1 MEQNTDIKRFTDL
14 QKVFDDHML
23 WEDRGALRLAI
34 ATVIGNQ
41 MDMDPVWLM
50 LVAPPSG
57 GKTEI
62 ISSLDEIRIGGNK
75 TIMPIS
81 DMTKNAFVSG
91 MKKTGKE
98 TSLLHSMPFGGI
110 FTFKDFTSL
119 LSKNKDDQMEI
130 FGQLREIYDGSYD
143 KHVGT
148 GDNLAWKGKVGAL
161 AGSTEVIYEHL
172 EVATAMGARFIMYT
186 INQPDRQQ
194 VLRLTLKNKKDKL
207 NKPEIRAYRQACVK
221 SYVEHIVDNME
232 EDDVELSEET
242 EENIISVA
250 DFCTRVRSGVIM
262 DERRGHI
269 KFVPSKEMPMRMTEQ
284 LLALASAFIMMDQS
298 ERSLGQLERAKIGL
312 LSDSDTELLYKIAF
326 DSIPIKRRIA
336 LKYLAEYA
344 QGVTTAGLAT
354 AIGYQTA
361 VVAQW
366 LAQLNSL
373 GVCDRIKTNDA
384 RGDRWMLRDQYRAIM
399 VKFEN
404 IKVIEE
410 ELIAEG
416 DNGGEAD
423 EDWLQ
428 AAGQRDEL
436 AEAAAELESFD
447 QSI

>member
-1 MEQNTDIKRFTDL
+1 MEKNTDITKFTEL
-14 QKVFDDHML
+14 QAVFDEHML
-23 WEDRGALRLAI
+23 WEDRGALRLTI

-186 INQPDRQQ
+186 INQPDRET
-194 VLRLTLKNKKDKL
+194 VLRLTLKNKKEKL
-207 NKPEIRAYRQACVK
+207 NKPEIRLYRQQCVK
-221 SYVEHIVDNME
+221 NYVEYIVDHME
-232 EDDVELSEET
+232 EEEVELSEET
-242 EENIISVA
+242 ENNIIKVA

-269 KFVPSKEMPMRMTEQ
+269 KFVPSKEMPMRMAEQ
-284 LLALASAFIMMDQS
+284 LLALASAFIMMDHA
-298 ERSLGQLERAKIGL
+298 EDNMKLAGRATRGQLSE
-312 LSDSDTELLYKIAF
+312 SDTELLYKIAF

-336 LKYLAEYA
+336 LKYLAQYS
-344 QGVTTAGLAT
+344 QGISTSGLAI

-373 GVCDRIKTNDA
+373 GVCDRIKATGTQ
-384 RGDRWMLRDQYRAIM
+384 GDKWMLKEQYRAIM

-404 IKVIEE
+404 IKVIED
-410 ELIAEG
+410 ELIDDALVED
-416 DNGGEAD
+416 DN
-423 EDWLQ
+423 EDWLD
-428 AAGQRDEL
+428 AARQRDEL
-436 AEAAAELESFD
+436 MDAAAQLEHFGSD
-447 QSI
+447 

>member
-1 MEQNTDIKRFTDL
+1 MEKTTDIKNFTDL
-14 QKVFDDHML
+14 QKVFDENML
-23 WEDRGALRLAI
+23 WEDRGALRLTI

-41 MDMDPVWLM
+41 MDMDPIWLM

-62 ISSLDEIRIGGNK
+62 ISSLDDIRIGDHK

-91 MKKTGKE
+91 MKKVGKE

-186 INQPDRQQ
+186 INQPDREK
-194 VLRLTLKNKKDKL
+194 VLRLTLKNKREKI
-207 NKPEIRAYRQACVK
+207 NKPEVRTYRQQCVK
-221 SYVEHIVDNME
+221 SYVEHIVENME
-232 EDDVELSEET
+232 EEEVELSTET
-242 EENIISVA
+242 EDNIIKVA

-269 KFVPSKEMPMRMTEQ
+269 KFVPSKEMPMRMAEQ
-284 LLALASAFIMMDQS
+284 LLALASAFIMMDNAEQMHHANK
-298 ERSLGQLERAKIGL
+298 RAKSGK

-336 LKYLAEYA
+336 LKYLAQYS
-344 QGVTTAGLAT
+344 QGVSTAGLAIT
-354 AIGYQTA
+354 IGYQTE

-373 GVCDRIKTNDA
+373 GVIDRIRDGAVGNK
-384 RGDRWMLRDQYRAIM
+384 WMLRDQYRDIM
-399 VKFEN
+399 VKFEK
-404 IKVIEE
+404 IKVIED
-410 ELIAEG
+410 ELVDEGEG
-416 DNGGEAD
+416 DPEN
-423 EDWLQ
+423 EDWLTE
-428 AAGQRDEL
+428 AAQRDEL
-436 AEAAAELESFD
+436 IESAAMKEDLGEA
-447 QSI
+447 